1 MQGKVFN
8 FIPQQERAPFWA
20 PSEVRSGLIAHM
32 EQLMAL
38 LLGEGA
44 ENGGDAWVIF
54 RPFKGGGTVSG
65 I

>member
-1 MQGKVFN
+1 
-8 FIPQQERAPFWA
+8 
-20 PSEVRSGLIAHM
+20 
-32 EQLMAL
+32 MAL

-54 RPFKGGGTVSG
+54 RPFKGGGAVSG

>member
-20 PSEVRSGLIAHM
+20 PSKVGSGLIAHM
-32 EQLMAL
+32 EQLMAF

-44 ENGGDAWVIF
+44 ENRGDAWVIF
-54 RPFKGGGTVSG
+54 RPFEGGGAVSG